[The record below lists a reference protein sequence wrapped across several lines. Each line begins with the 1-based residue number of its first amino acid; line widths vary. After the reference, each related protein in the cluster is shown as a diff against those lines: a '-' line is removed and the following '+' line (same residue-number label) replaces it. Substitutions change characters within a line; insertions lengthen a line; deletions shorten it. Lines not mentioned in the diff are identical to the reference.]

1 MKWLEKIKESK
12 NINQL
17 PMFSEL
23 LEIAEDEGIDSEELH
38 EMWSEGI
45 EIVIAD
51 GTKVTLEYGYNCF
64 NDKNEWYFYVIE
76 DIYICAEC
84 LLKQSRFDEIKQ
96 EIGYDDDYK
105 LLPANWNT
113 DGVRIYLK
121 KIIEIQQRKEEER
134 RLRIR
139 ERNNLLRDILFK
151 DCCYCKNMINNEC
164 IFNNDDVEECE
175 NFEERDSF

>member
-1 MKWLEKIKESK
+1 MKWLDKIKESK

-38 EMWSEGI
+38 EVWTQGI
-45 EIVIAD
+45 EIVIED
-51 GTKVTLEYGYNCF
+51 GTKVQLEYGYNCF
-64 NDKNEWYFYVIE
+64 NDKNDWYFYVIG

-84 LLKQSRFDEIKQ
+84 LLKQKDFSKIKQ
-96 EIGYDDDYK
+96 ELEYDYDDGCM
-105 LLPANWNT
+105 LLPHNWKEN
-113 DGVRIYLK
+113 GVRSYLK
-121 KIIEIQQRKEEER
+121 KGIEIQQRKEEER
-134 RLRIR
+134 RLRREAR
-139 ERNNLLRDILFK
+139 ERDIFFK

-175 NFEERDSF
+175 DFEKRDSF

>member
-17 PMFSEL
+17 PKFSKL
-23 LEIAEDEGIDSEELH
+23 VEIAENEGIDFEELH
-38 EMWSEGI
+38 EMWTEEI

-51 GTKVTLEYGYNCF
+51 GTEVKLEYGYDCF
-64 NDKNEWYFYVIE
+64 HNEDVGYFYVIE

-84 LLKQSRFDEIKQ
+84 LLKQSSFDEIKQ
-96 EIGYDDDYK
+96 ELEYDDHYK
-105 LLPANWNT
+105 LLPANWNKN
-113 DGVRIYLK
+113 GVRIYLK
-121 KIIEIQQRKEEER
+121 KIIEMQQRKEEER

-139 ERNNLLRDILFK
+139 ERNNLLR

-175 NFEERDSF
+175 DFEERDSF